1 MTLSSYSDVF
11 SISLERECE
20 EEIHPGDLVRTGKNL
35 FPHFEVLAVHGDK
48 AWVRNVHNGADH
60 LALLSRCR
68 KINGQPLAKPA
79 E

>member
-11 SISLERECE
+11 AINHDRDYD
-20 EEIHPGDLVRTGKNL
+20 EEIHPGDLVRTGPNL
-35 FPHFEVLAVHGDK
+35 FPHFHVLAVHDDK
-48 AWVRNVHNGADH
+48 AWVRNVQNGADH

-68 KINGQPLAKPA
+68 RIDSQVLAQAA

>member
-1 MTLSSYSDVF
+1 MTSYSDVF
-11 SISLERECE
+11 SINHDREYDE
-20 EEIHPGDLVRTGKNL
+20 DIQPGDLVRTGVNL

-48 AWVRNVHNGADH
+48 AWVRNVQNGADH

-68 KINGQPLAKPA
+68 KINGQPLTEAA